1 MMIENNY
8 MEAKRICTDELR
20 EFYCDINDFLPNPDG
35 SYFVAWSMEDALYVQ
50 RRINAAIATILST
63 CMRCHVAFEM
73 DNIQKDMAEAI
84 KAKNI
89 PEVKRVLNNAV
100 REFSYVLAACKAIK
114 SE

>member
-1 MMIENNY
+1 MMMENNY
-8 MEAKRICTDELR
+8 MAAKRICADELR
-20 EFYCDINDFLPNPDG
+20 EFYYDINDFLPNPDG
-35 SYFVAWSMEDALYVQ
+35 SCFLVWSMKDALYVQ

-63 CMRCHVAFEM
+63 CMRYHVAFEM
-73 DNIQKDMAEAI
+73 GNIQKDLDKAI

-100 REFSYVLAACKAIK
+100 LEFSYVLAACKAIK